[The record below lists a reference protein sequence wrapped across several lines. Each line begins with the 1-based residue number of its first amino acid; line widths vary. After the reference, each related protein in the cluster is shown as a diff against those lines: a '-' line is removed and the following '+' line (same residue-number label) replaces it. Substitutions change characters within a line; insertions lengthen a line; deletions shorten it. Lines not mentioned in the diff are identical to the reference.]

1 MSSPIIKDNLYVVLS
16 GANNWESKGELV
28 APIVNANYCRIL
40 SNQNAIIQASFIR
53 DSFVLDSTQTTTFS
67 LPGLCYAGDDK
78 TWFPVKDKYIHKPI
92 ITLYSNIT
100 FDSLAICFQF
110 I

>member
-1 MSSPIIKDNLYVVLS
+1 MSSPLIKDNLYVVLS
-16 GANNWESKGELV
+16 PSNNWKSDGELV
-28 APIVNANYCRIL
+28 VPVQNASYCRIL

-53 DSFVLDSTQTTTFS
+53 DSYVLDSSKATTFS

-78 TWFPVKDKYIHKPI
+78 SWFEVKDKYIRKPI
-92 ITLYSNIT
+92 INLYSNVT
-100 FDSLAICFQF
+100 FDSLALCFQF